1 MHEIADNTKFFAM
14 KNKSLQELYKLPGKL
29 LIILKQSGFKFFF
42 VIPHALFL
50 KIFTKLEFN
59 EYHDFEFERQSKEYR
74 KSYLN
79 TKQKLKYLSLLNS
92 FDKYYTLARNKYLTH
107 IFLHDLNI
115 PVARLIYYYDPHI
128 YSQGPGYGNSKLV
141 LAEAIKAS
149 GISEIVV
156 KPAEGKWGKGVMVYS
171 EMFQNN
177 GKHYLR
183 QWDGVDVAMDELLG
197 NEPLLFEEK
206 VEQTEQF
213 RRINPNSLN
222 TLRVMSS
229 LYPDGE
235 VDVFRVFIKFGRHD
249 SCVSNR
255 GDGENIAATVDI
267 NTGTLIN
274 PGHFKGFRNIQP
286 VTEHPDSREQIEGI
300 QIKEWKRLI
309 DQVKDFHKRIGFL
322 KVLGWDIA
330 VTDKGALVIEMNDL
344 FDNAGQIITGKGWR
358 EEIEKCYEKWKNVM
372 DRSN

>member
-1 MHEIADNTKFFAM
+1 MNRDSISEIKKAPEKLRRIRSESGKGYVFLITDYLLQRF
-14 KNKSLQELYKLPGKL
+14 KNG
-29 LIILKQSGFKFFF
+29 
-42 VIPHALFL
+42 
-50 KIFTKLEFN
+50 LEFN

-107 IFLHDLNI
+107 IFLQDLNI
-115 PVARLIYYYDPHI
+115 PVARLIYYYNPHI
-128 YSQGPGYGNSKLV
+128 YSQGPDYGNSKLV

-149 GISEIVV
+149 GISGLVL
-156 KPAEGKWGKGVMVYS
+156 KPAEGKWGRGVMVYS

-183 QWDGVDVAMDELLG
+183 QWDGIEVAMDELLG
-197 NEPLLFEEK
+197 SEPLLFEER
-206 VEQTEQF
+206 VEQTEQLK
-213 RRINPNSLN
+213 RINPGSLN

-235 VDVFRVFIKFGRHD
+235 VDVFRVFIKFGRLG

-255 GDGENIAATVDI
+255 GDGENIAATVDL

-300 QIKEWKRLI
+300 QIKEWKSLI

-322 KVLGWDIA
+322 KVLAWDIA
-330 VTDKGALVIEMNDL
+330 VTDRGALVIEINDL

-358 EEIEKCYEKWKNVM
+358 EDIEKCYERWKNVM